1 MTARTPQKSIVL
13 ILAREL
19 ASKLA
24 TAMFLV
30 DPEGTLVYLNE
41 PAEALLGETY
51 AETGE
56 MQRDEWS
63 TKFRQVGLDGRPLP
77 TEELPL
83 AVALGR
89 HEPAHRKFRITAMDG
104 VERII
109 DVTALPLFARAEEF
123 VGAMAI
129 FWEEPGPTPS

>member
-30 DPEGTLVYLNE
+30 DPEGTLVYYNE
-41 PAEALLGETY
+41 QAEALLGETY
-51 AETGE
+51 ADAGE
-56 MQRDEWS
+56 MKRDEWS
-63 TKFRQVGLDGRPLP
+63 SKFSQTDLDGSPIP
-77 TEELPL
+77 PDDLPL
-83 AVALGR
+83 GVSLTR
-89 HEPAHRKFRITAMDG
+89 QIPAHRRFRITAVDG
-104 VERII
+104 VERVI

-129 FWEEPGPTPS
+129 FWEDDHPGPS